1 MSGSYPMSSMGGGRQ
16 LDGVARSPRVLVID
30 DEPSVAELCQEF
42 LAGEGYDMFVAGSGE
57 EAVRKIP
64 EIRPD
69 CILTDINLPGM
80 SGLEVM
86 RFAMSVDPDVCV
98 IVVTGY
104 ASVAS
109 AIDALRQGAYDFV
122 RKPFDLEFVHKI
134 VKSGISNR
142 RLALVNRGLIDE
154 LTRKNE
160 ILHHHEQ
167 ELRDRV
173 RVATLQMTNLY
184 DAGKVISAN
193 LELGPRLGIVAA
205 KAAEMTAAAG
215 AVVYLRR
222 ESTDQ
227 YRAAAA
233 HGRELALS
241 SMDHIHFASG
251 VGPLG
256 HSAEEQSPVRLSST
270 DGQEQTMPGLREPR
284 VENLLAVPLATE
296 NQVIGVLVV
305 IDKAGG
311 FSGDDESFMM
321 LFASQ
326 AAIAVRNSQLFEHTK
341 TLDKLKSE
349 FVAVVSHEIRTPL
362 TSVKGA
368 IELLSDDRF
377 FQNTEQQGKLL
388 SIAHA
393 NAERL
398 LVLISDILDF
408 SKLESSSLPMNF
420 ERQRLEPIVLQAT
433 QNLRTMM
440 EEREIQLEVKMA
452 PDLPELMI
460 DPHRIAQVLT
470 NLLSNAIKFSPA
482 TGGRIEVM
490 AEHWNGCVRV
500 AVKDHGEGIAPEN
513 LPKLFQKFTQID
525 SAMTR
530 TRGGAGLGL
539 VISKGIVEQHG
550 GQMTVESVYGEGSTF
565 YFTLAPAP
573 QVAAA

>member
-1 MSGSYPMSSMGGGRQ
+1 MSGYPGGMGGGRG
-16 LDGVARSPRVLVID
+16 LENDTRSPRVLVID

-42 LAGEGYDMFVAGSGE
+42 LAGEGYDMFVAASGE
-57 EAVRKIP
+57 EAVRRIP

-122 RKPFDLEFVHKI
+122 RKPFDLEFVQRI

-142 RLALVNRGLIDE
+142 RLAQVNRGLIDE

-173 RVATLQMTNLY
+173 RIATLQMTNLY
-184 DAGKVISAN
+184 DAGKDVGAD
-193 LELGPRLGIVAA
+193 LELGPRLQVVAA
-205 KAAEMTAAAG
+205 KAAEMTGAAG
-215 AVVYLRR
+215 ALVYLRR
-222 ESTDQ
+222 ETTEQ
-227 YRAAAA
+227 FRAAGVW
-233 HGRELALS
+233 GRELALS
-241 SMDHIHFASG
+241 AKEHTHFTSG
-251 VGPLG
+251 EGPLG
-256 HSAEEQSPVRLSST
+256 YTAAEQSPVRLPLRDESLN
-270 DGQEQTMPGLREPR
+270 GLVPGLREPA
-284 VENLLAVPLATE
+284 VESLLAVPLASE
-296 NQVIGVLVV
+296 NQVIGVLAVL
-305 IDKAGG
+305 DKAGG
-311 FSGDDESFMM
+311 FTPDDEGFLM

-341 TLDKLKSE
+341 SLDRLKSE

-368 IELLSDDRF
+368 IELLSDERF
-377 FQNTEQQGKLL
+377 FQNTEQQAKLL

-420 ERQRLEPIVLQAT
+420 ERQRLEPIVMQAT
-433 QNLRTMM
+433 QNLRTLM

-452 PDLPELMI
+452 PDLPDLMI

-470 NLLSNAIKFSPA
+470 NLLSNAIKFSVV
-482 TGGRIEVM
+482 GGRIEVL

-500 AVKDHGEGIAPEN
+500 SVRDHGEGIAPDN

-525 SAMTR
+525 SASTR

-550 GQMTVESVYGEGSTF
+550 GVISVDSVYGEGSTF
-565 YFTLAPAP
+565 HFTLAPAP